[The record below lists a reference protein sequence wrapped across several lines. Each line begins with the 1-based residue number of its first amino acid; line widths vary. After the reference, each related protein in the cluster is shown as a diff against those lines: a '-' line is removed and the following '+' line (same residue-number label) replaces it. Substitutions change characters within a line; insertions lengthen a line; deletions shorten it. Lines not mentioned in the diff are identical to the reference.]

1 MKSSCGIGETKM
13 TFQRLAIRPGC
24 LRALIPAIHFQVIFP
39 PLSSL
44 NSVKFLLV
52 FDSDLGDISYNMSM
66 LSEPY
71 FDLPNLEQQLQR
83 CASGYA
89 TTFGTSIGVTS
100 VSTPPEDADAVNPPV
115 TNHGNPGGINTA
127 PRFTSCRATST
138 IQEAEENG
146 RLEATE
152 PGALVPLNT
161 LLPHKQ
167 AQDNQ
172 TVSSRNSKHGQTEKH
187 FCTYSDCSRSQP
199 GSGFYRKD
207 NLDQHLRGVHK
218 QNPVPK
224 LSAKS
229 AAASNPHNPMAT
241 SKTTGVIL
249 QSKKRKRGSEGETG
263 RHNEGGIFDELAEE
277 RRLRLLA
284 EQENHQLRQKLDN
297 YEGRMQKYEERLD
310 RMMTLF
316 EEHKGEEKK

>member
-1 MKSSCGIGETKM
+1 M
-13 TFQRLAIRPGC
+13 
-24 LRALIPAIHFQVIFP
+24 
-39 PLSSL
+39 SL
-44 NSVKFLLV
+44 W
-52 FDSDLGDISYNMSM
+52 
-66 LSEPY
+66 SEPH

-83 CASGYA
+83 CVPGHA
-89 TTFGTSIGVTS
+89 TTFGTAITVTS
-100 VSTPPEDADAVNPPV
+100 VPTPLEVTAADAVNPAV
-115 TNHGNPGGINTA
+115 TNHGNPSGIIVA
-127 PRFTSCRATST
+127 PIFTSRRATST
-138 IQEAEENG
+138 IQEAADNE

-152 PGALVPLNT
+152 PGDLVPVNT
-161 LLPHKQ
+161 FLAHRQ

-218 QNPVPK
+218 QNSVPR
-224 LSAKS
+224 LRAKS
-229 AAASNPHNPMAT
+229 AAASSPRNPTAT
-241 SKTTGVIL
+241 SKTTGAHL

-263 RHNEGGIFDELAEE
+263 RHNEDELFDELAEE

-316 EEHKGEEKK
+316 EEHKREEKR